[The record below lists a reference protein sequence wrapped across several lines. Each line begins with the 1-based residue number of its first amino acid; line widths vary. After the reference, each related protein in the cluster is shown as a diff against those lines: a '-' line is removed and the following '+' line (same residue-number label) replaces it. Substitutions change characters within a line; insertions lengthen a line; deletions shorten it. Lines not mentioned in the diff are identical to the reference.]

1 MTSNIKSVSSP
12 SHPIQFEFS
21 DEGPQK
27 ATVTL
32 AQNEE
37 GAPLGKDFELLVA
50 LAQATK

>member
-21 DEGPQK
+21 DDGPQK
-27 ATVTL
+27 AKVTL

-37 GAPLGKDFELLVA
+37 GVPLGKDFELLVA